1 MFITI
6 TETDTDNLI
15 SYAGN
20 IISDFW
26 PIILIILGIS
36 VGLLILRNIL
46 HIGR

>member
-1 MFITI
+1 MFISI
-6 TETDTDNLI
+6 SSGDTSTLI

-26 PIILIILGIS
+26 PIILIVLGVS
-36 VGLLILRNIL
+36 VGLLILRNVL

>member
-1 MFITI
+1 MFISI
-6 TETDTDNLI
+6 GSTDTSTLI

-26 PIILIILGIS
+26 PIILIVLGVSI
-36 VGLLILRNIL
+36 GLLILRNVL